1 MDDTAS
7 RGMTEYQVACL
18 FNIAYKQ
25 LATIPNAES
34 GFKVSGIYPF
44 NDNLFNRF
52 CTSFNLTNLNVK
64 GNDGTIAELHQ
75 NSSIEL
81 YQNSSTELH

>member
-7 RGMTEYQVACL
+7 RGVIEYQVACL
-18 FNIAYKQ
+18 FNIVYKQ

-44 NDNLFNRF
+44 NDNLFNGSDF
-52 CTSFNLTNLNVK
+52 APASVTDQMLKATMAQL
-64 GNDGTIAELHQ
+64 Q
-75 NSSIEL
+75 NCIRIPP
-81 YQNSSTELH
+81 